1 MEVLENKSLN
11 LTTDDCGWVGKFV
24 NVPSGTDH
32 RKELN
37 YFGTEFCI
45 MDTEIDT
52 FLGKGVGCQA
62 SLCSEQVTTTVF
74 LRTRRD
80 GSHSIIINLKSLD
93 KIIEKLVSWLIGA
106 LNPLN
111 R

>member
-1 MEVLENKSLN
+1 MTVGGWVSLLTFHLEQITEKN
-11 LTTDDCGWVGKFV
+11 LTILALNFASWI
-24 NVPSGTDH
+24 
-32 RKELN
+32 RKEILPL
-37 YFGTEFCI
+37 E
-45 MDTEIDT
+45 
-52 FLGKGVGCQA
+52 KGVGCQA